1 VARGATTRSRWFAQW
16 AVAVM
21 VGLGGLATLLA
32 IAVIIH
38 PGPLPGDLA
47 IVKWWQRFGEPV
59 PTIAEWVRLTTSTEA
74 NLIVAAIPAWFVV
87 HRYGRLAAAAVA
99 IGLVTMLVAQ
109 PLVKEVVDRPRP
121 TPDQVD
127 VRADYSSMSFPSGH
141 SMSTMAVWGV
151 AVLVAIALRRSRVA
165 VVLAV
170 PIALTSVAS
179 LVQGV
184 HWPSDSLAGLMLG
197 AISAIASA
205 TLLLSAR
212 DRAQEQ
218 QLTLPS

>member
-1 VARGATTRSRWFAQW
+1 MVA
-16 AVAVM
+16 
-21 VGLGGLATLLA
+21 LGGFATLLA

-47 IVKWWQRFGEPV
+47 IVTWWQRFGEPI

-74 NLIVAAIPAWFVV
+74 NLIVAALPAWFLV

-99 IGLVTMLVAQ
+99 IGVVTMLLAQ
-109 PLVKEVVDRPRP
+109 PLIKELVDRPRP
-121 TPDQVD
+121 TADQVD
-127 VRADYSSMSFPSGH
+127 VRAEYTSMSFPSGH

-151 AVLVAIALRRSRVA
+151 AVLVAAAMQRPRLA
-165 VVLAV
+165 VVLAI

-179 LVQGV
+179 SIQGV
-184 HWPSDSLAGLMLG
+184 HWPSDSLAGLLLG

-205 TLLLSAR
+205 ALLLSAFA
-212 DRAQEQ
+212 RAQEQ

>member
-1 VARGATTRSRWFAQW
+1 MVA
-16 AVAVM
+16 
-21 VGLGGLATLLA
+21 LGGFATLLA

-47 IVKWWQRFGEPV
+47 IVTWWQRFGEPI

-74 NLIVAAIPAWFVV
+74 NLIVAALPAWFLV

-99 IGLVTMLVAQ
+99 IGVVTMLLAQ
-109 PLVKEVVDRPRP
+109 PLIKELVDRPRP
-121 TPDQVD
+121 TADQVD
-127 VRADYSSMSFPSGH
+127 VRAEYTSMSFPSGH

-151 AVLVAIALRRSRVA
+151 AVLVAVAMQRPRLA
-165 VVLAV
+165 VVFAI

-179 LVQGV
+179 SIQGV
-184 HWPSDSLAGLMLG
+184 HWPSDSLAGLLLG

-205 TLLLSAR
+205 ALLLSAFA
-212 DRAQEQ
+212 RAQEQ